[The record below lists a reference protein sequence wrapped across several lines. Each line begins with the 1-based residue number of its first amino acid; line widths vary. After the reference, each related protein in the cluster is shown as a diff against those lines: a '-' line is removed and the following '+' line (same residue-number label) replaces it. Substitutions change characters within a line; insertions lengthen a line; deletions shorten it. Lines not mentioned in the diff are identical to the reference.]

1 MIGTQFRVNT
11 NFFYTVKDKNNKRI
25 GRGKI
30 AENTTI
36 TIIDT
41 QIRNGVR
48 WCKLDH
54 SIGWV
59 GSNNRIWKRLES
71 LIENIKY

>member
-1 MIGTQFRVNT
+1 MVGTRFRANT
-11 NFFYTVKDKNNKRI
+11 NFFYTTKDENNKRI

-30 AENTTI
+30 RENTTI
-36 TIIDT
+36 TVIDT

-48 WCKLDH
+48 WSKLDH

-59 GSNNRIWKRLES
+59 GSKNIIWNRLD
-71 LIENIKY
+71 LM

>member
-1 MIGTQFRVNT
+1 MKGTQFRANT
-11 NFFYTVKDKNNKRI
+11 NFFYTVKDQNNNRI

-30 AENTTI
+30 TENTTI
-36 TIIDT
+36 TVIDT

-59 GSNNRIWKRLES
+59 SGKNRIWNKLD
-71 LIENIKY
+71 LM